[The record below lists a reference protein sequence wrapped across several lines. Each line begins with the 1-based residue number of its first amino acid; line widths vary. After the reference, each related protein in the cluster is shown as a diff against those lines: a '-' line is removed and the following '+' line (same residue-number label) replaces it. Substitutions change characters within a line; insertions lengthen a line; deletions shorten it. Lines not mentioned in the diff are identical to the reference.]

1 MTKIKGFVRPDGKV
15 GIRNKVLILS
25 TVGCANGTVQ
35 RIAAQVEGA
44 VAIPNV
50 KGCGQIGKGIEI
62 MKRALINLASN
73 PNVYGTILVGLG
85 CETTKPYE
93 LAEKIRK
100 VNPKPLEVITIQ
112 DQGGTIKTIQKGI
125 ALARKMVEDM
135 SKVEREYVDISS
147 LVLATNCGGSDATSG
162 LAANPALGRCSDKL
176 IENGGTV
183 LLGETTELIG
193 TEHILG
199 RRAKNEKVK
208 ENIYKIIK
216 DLENQFIE
224 TGIDVRGANP
234 TPGNMKGGLS
244 TLEEKALGG
253 ISKGGSTAI
262 NEVVEY
268 AAIPKEKG
276 LIIMDTPGYDIESVS
291 GMVAGGAQVCIFT
304 SGRGTPMGNALVPV
318 IKVTGNKHT
327 FATMEDN
334 IDMNTSGVIEGT
346 QTLDEL
352 GEELY
357 EMLVEVC
364 NGKETKTEE
373 YGFDDFAIYHN
384 QEIWCNCELE
394 TRHN

>member
-1 MTKIKGFVRPDGKV
+1 MTKIKGYQRPDGKV

-25 TVGCANGTVQ
+25 TVGCANGTVK
-35 RIAAQVEGA
+35 RIAAQVNET

-62 MKRALINLASN
+62 MKKALINLTMN

-93 LAEKIRK
+93 LAEEIRK

-112 DQGGTIKTIQKGI
+112 EEGGTLKTIEAGVKH
-125 ALARKMVEDM
+125 ARQMVQQM
-135 SKVEREYVDISS
+135 SGLERVDVDLSK

-162 LAANPALGRCSDKL
+162 LAANPTLGVCSDQL
-176 IENGGTV
+176 ISQGGTV

-199 RRAKNEKVK
+199 RRAKNKKVK
-208 ENIYKIIK
+208 DDIYMIIK

-244 TLEEKALGG
+244 TLEEKSLGG
-253 ISKGGSTAI
+253 ISKGGSSTI

-268 AAIPKEKG
+268 ASIPKENG
-276 LIIMDTPGYDIESVS
+276 LVIMDTPGYDIESVS

-304 SGRGTPMGNALVPV
+304 SGRGTPIGNALVPM
-318 IKVTGNKHT
+318 IKITGNKLT
-327 FATMEDN
+327 FGSMEDN
-334 IDMNTSGVIEGT
+334 IDMDTSDIIEGVT
-346 QTLDEL
+346 TTEHLGSQLFETLI
-352 GEELY
+352 
-357 EMLVEVC
+357 EVC
-364 NGKETKTEE
+364 NGATTKAES

-384 QEIWCNCELE
+384 QEIWCNCEIS
-394 TRHN
+394 N